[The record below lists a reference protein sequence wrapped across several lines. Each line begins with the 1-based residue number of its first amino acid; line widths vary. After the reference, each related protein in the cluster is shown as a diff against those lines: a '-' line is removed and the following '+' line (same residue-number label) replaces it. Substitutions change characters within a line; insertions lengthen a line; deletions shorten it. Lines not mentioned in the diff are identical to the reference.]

1 MIYVHKGYVLML
13 GANVEKKRSH
23 ATFSGK
29 NYQSP
34 SGELWR
40 INKSYVT
47 KEEKKKHYRFIF
59 SSFYDQTVIYCSK
72 INQTATGV

>member
-1 MIYVHKGYVLML
+1 ML

-29 NYQSP
+29 NYQSL
-34 SGELWR
+34 SGESEQIDR
-40 INKSYVT
+40 SCVT